1 MSIWRELAGLYR
13 RDLGRWALSWGFLAL
28 TWMAGAALLALSGWF
43 IAASALAGLG
53 LMSGLNIFTPSTA
66 IRGLALLKPITRYV
80 ERVVGHAAVL
90 HLLAALRIRLFSAVA
105 ALPAADWQARAPG
118 ERQAD
123 LVTRLTQDIDTL
135 DAVPLRV
142 LGPLIAAA
150 LTLLA
155 AVLAMATWGT
165 PAMALL
171 LGLGGSVVFALAL
184 GVALLGRRRGAALID
199 GRARLRIAM
208 DDHLDGL
215 AELTAYRRADVSRA
229 ALEALAGDQLTREA
243 GQETLALAGEHAV
256 QALIGLGLLGIVA
269 LGWGE
274 VSGPALALLAL
285 LTLGLGEALS
295 TLPSACWRIGEAE
308 AAARRVQAL
317 EAPASPASSPA
328 PVQLAPPGSATRTLV
343 IDGLRARRQPG
354 QAQPWRVCVEPGSP
368 LVIHG
373 ASGSGKSSMLDT
385 LAGELPLLA
394 GSVHFD
400 GQDWLAQPDAQRY
413 RRMAYLGQQDHLLD
427 LTVREFLRLGL
438 GEVPDA
444 ELHRV
449 LDAVA
454 LDEVFRQTGAGLDYT
469 LGPRGSRVSGGQ
481 ARRLQ
486 LAAVLLRD
494 PEIVLLDEPFR
505 GLDTAVLTQVIDQLR
520 PWLATRCCVVVSHAP
535 EAMPAAWPRLRWPA
549 GVRAASR

>member
-1 MSIWRELAGLYR
+1 MSVWRELAGLYR
-13 RDLGRWALSWGFLAL
+13 RDLGRWALSWSFLAL

-53 LMSGLNIFTPSTA
+53 LLSGLNIFTPSTA
-66 IRGLALLKPITRYV
+66 IRGMALLKPVTRYV

-90 HLLAALRIRLFSAVA
+90 RLLASLRVRLFDTVA

-118 ERQAD
+118 ERHAD

-142 LGPLIAAA
+142 LGPLVAAA

-155 AVLAMATWGT
+155 AVLATATWGT

-171 LGLGGSVVFALAL
+171 LGLGGCSVYALAL
-184 GVALLGRRRGAALID
+184 GVALQGRRRGAALIH

-208 DDHLDGL
+208 DDHLGGL
-215 AELTAYRRADVSRA
+215 AELSAYRRADASRA
-229 ALEALAGDQLTREA
+229 ALAALAGDQLAREA
-243 GQETLALAGEHAV
+243 AQEALALAGEHAV
-256 QALIGLGLLGIVA
+256 QALIGLWLLGVVA

-285 LTLGLGEALS
+285 LTLGLGEALG
-295 TLPSACWRIGEAE
+295 TLPGACWRIGEAE
-308 AAARRVQAL
+308 AAARRAQAL
-317 EAPASPASSPA
+317 EASAARSTPFSGELPDAA
-328 PVQLAPPGSATRTLV
+328 PGVLV
-343 IDGLRARRQPG
+343 IDGLLPRRQPG
-354 QAQPWRVCVEPGSP
+354 LAQPWQARLEPGAP

-373 ASGSGKSSMLDT
+373 ASGCGKSSLLDT
-385 LAGELPLLA
+385 LAGELPPL
-394 GSVHFD
+394 D
-400 GQDWLAQPDAQRY
+400 GGVYLDGRDWLAQPDALRY
-413 RRMAYLGQQDHLLD
+413 RRMAYLGQQDYLLD
-427 LTVREFLRLGL
+427 LTVRQFLRLGL

-454 LDEVFRQTGAGLDYT
+454 LDEVFRRTGAGLDYS

-486 LAAVLLRD
+486 LAALLLRD
-494 PEIVLLDEPFR
+494 PELVLLDEPFR
-505 GLDTAVLTQVIDQLR
+505 GLDSPVLARVIEHLS
-520 PWLATRCCVVVSHAP
+520 PWLAARCCIMVSHAP
-535 EAMPAAWPRLRWPA
+535 EILPAAWPRLRWPA
-549 GVRAASR
+549 AGLGKERS